1 VWIVGGATI
10 TGVRL
15 PKAHKEG
22 DKVFLGIDIGTGSS
36 KAVLADSDG
45 AVIDT
50 ATVHH
55 TVSLPRPGWA
65 EFDAENTWW
74 GEVRQLCGQLFSRN
88 DARDVAGVAVSGM
101 GPCLVVTDS
110 ASVPLRPAILYGV
123 DTRAGQEI
131 AELNEEFGAARIAAQ
146 GGKALS
152 SQSVGPKL
160 RWLARNEPEIFAAAT
175 RWYSCSS
182 FLVQKLTGEYVMDHP
197 TASQCDPLYDIH
209 GLGWISDRAAAVAGH
224 LPLPRLLW
232 PAEVAGEVT
241 LEAAGL
247 TGIPAGTPVCAGT
260 VDAWVEAYS
269 AGVRRP
275 GDTMLMYGSTMFF
288 VQQLGMFRSHAQL
301 WTTAGVEPG
310 SLTLSGG
317 MSTSGSLL
325 TWVQQ
330 MLGGPPMDE
339 LLAEAAAVP
348 AGAEGLLVLPYF
360 AGERTPILDPDA
372 RGMITGLTLRHGR
385 GHLLRAA
392 LEGICFGLR
401 QTLGLV
407 EEAGEP
413 ITRLLAVG
421 GGLKAELWSQIASDI
436 TGRTQIVPRVTIGAS
451 YGDALLAAVG
461 TGAVPPDTDWMRAG
475 GLVEP
480 RPETAG
486 RYDELFVEYCG
497 LYPSNIEH
505 MHALARIQEAS

>member
-1 VWIVGGATI
+1 MA
-10 TGVRL
+10 
-15 PKAHKEG
+15 
-22 DKVFLGIDIGTGSS
+22 KVFLGVDVGTGSS

-45 AVIDT
+45 TVIDS

-55 TVSLPRPGWA
+55 AVSLPKPGWA

-74 GEVRQLCGQLFSRN
+74 AEVRQLCGQLFARN
-88 DARDVAGVAVSGM
+88 DPRRVSGVAVSGM
-101 GPCLVVTDS
+101 GPCLIVTD
-110 ASVPLRPAILYGV
+110 AAFRPLRPAILYGV
-123 DTRAGQEI
+123 DTRAGREI
-131 AELNEEFGAARIAAQ
+131 AELNEEFGEERIAAD

-160 RWLARNEPEIFAAAT
+160 RWLARNEPEIFTAAR

-197 TASQCDPLYDIH
+197 TASQCDPLYDIRK
-209 GLGWISDRAAAVAGH
+209 LDWIADRAAAVAGH

-232 PAEVAGEVT
+232 PAEIAGRVT
-241 LEAAGL
+241 RQAAGL
-247 TGIPAGTPVCAGT
+247 TGIPEGTPVCAGT
-260 VDAWVEAYS
+260 VDAWAEAYS
-269 AGVRRP
+269 AGVRQP

-288 VQQLGMFRSHAQL
+288 VQQLEAFRSHAQL
-301 WTTAGVEPG
+301 WTVAGVEPG
-310 SLTLSGG
+310 SLTLAGG

-325 TWVQQ
+325 TWLQQ
-330 MLGGPPMDE
+330 LVGGLPMDE

-360 AGERTPILDPDA
+360 AGERTPVLDPDA
-372 RGMITGLTLRHGR
+372 RGMISGLTLRHGR

-392 LEGICFGLR
+392 MEGICFGLR
-401 QTLGLV
+401 QTLDLV

-421 GGLKAELWSQIASDI
+421 GGLKAGLWSQIASDI

-461 TGAVPPDTDWMRAG
+461 TGAVPPDTDWMRSG

-486 RYDELFVEYCG
+486 RYEDMFAAYSG
-497 LYPSNIEH
+497 LYPANVEY
-505 MHALARIQEAS
+505 MHALARIQETS